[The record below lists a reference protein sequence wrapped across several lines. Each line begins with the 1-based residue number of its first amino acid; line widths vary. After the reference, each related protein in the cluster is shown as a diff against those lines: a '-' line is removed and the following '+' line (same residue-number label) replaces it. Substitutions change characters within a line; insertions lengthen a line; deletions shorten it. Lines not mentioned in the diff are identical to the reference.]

1 MVRGGKSG
9 FEATFRVVA
18 YSQATR
24 VWSVIP
30 FVGGPIGWVWRT
42 IVQIIGLKE
51 AHEVG
56 YTRIVLAFLIPLALL
71 LFIVTVA
78 FLLILRL

>member
-42 IVQIIGLKE
+42 IVQIIGLKQ
-51 AHEVG
+51 AHEVS
-56 YTRIVLAFLIPLALL
+56 YARIVVALLIPLALL
-71 LFIVTVA
+71 LVMVTTAFFLIVWP
-78 FLLILRL
+78 